1 MNQTDQGELPGMNCN
16 HPPPHTHTHANIP
29 RTLRLQRTRAP
40 TTPISNTK
48 WSLLEPK
55 GSENLSTQWGSK
67 SNSLC
72 KSSFH
77 LLFPHLTSWFNSDIG
92 ALWCFCLCL
101 YTAHLGCKMLVYFS
115 TLSLQKSILHSTAHS
130 HLTYSPLTLV
140 FSSFSHS
147 YSLLFSHNPPLTY
160 QSLISVDPNIIPML
174 PSQIIYSLQFSFCS
188 KLN

>member
-1 MNQTDQGELPGMNCN
+1 MNCQEWTAIT
-16 HPPPHTHTHANIP
+16 PLHTHTHASIP

-48 WSLLEPK
+48 CLLELK
-55 GSENLSTQWGSK
+55 VSENLSTQWGSK

-77 LLFPHLTSWFNSDIG
+77 LLFPRLTSWLNSDIG

-101 YTAHLGCKMLVYFS
+101 YTAHLGCKTVVYFS
-115 TLSLQKSILHSTAHS
+115 TLSLQKSILHSTVHPY
-130 HLTYSPLTLV
+130 LTYSPLTLV

-147 YSLLFSHNPPLTY
+147 YSLLFLLLDCNPPLTY
-160 QSLISVDPNIIPML
+160 QSLMSVDPNIIPTL